1 MNEIRNPEVIDL
13 NPIKAERI
21 EIRNTIGIGYNGTV
35 YRIIRLNKKIE
46 LANRIFFR
54 FLRYCCSRSIALSIS
69 EDGRNPTLSI
79 TEELINLD
87 NLYLQNIREL

>member
-21 EIRNTIGIGYNGTV
+21 EIRNTIGIGYNGTT

-54 FLRYCCSRSIALSIS
+54 FLRYCCSCSIALSIS

>member
-21 EIRNTIGIGYNGTV
+21 EIRN
-35 YRIIRLNKKIE
+35 RIIRLNKKIE